1 MNDGMGKYVVTNLL
15 KLMSKKEI
23 SLIEA
28 RILIMGF
35 TFKENCPDIRNT
47 RSLIYI
53 MSSLN
58 QIYM

>member
-28 RILIMGF
+28 RILIMGSHS
-35 TFKENCPDIRNT
+35 KKIV
-47 RSLIYI
+47 LIFVI
-53 MSSLN
+53 
-58 QIYM
+58 QGH